1 MSDKPDDT
9 AEAAAKPPKRSMG
22 KRLLRLAL
30 RLIVPV
36 GAFLGGGAGAI
47 YAISSGLVEP
57 PDPKADEHLPKLAM
71 DDDGDGE
78 KPVISYYRMKDS
90 FTSNLKDSSRLVQIT
105 ISLSTRYDGKVFE
118 AVEKHEDAIRA
129 RLLALLLEL
138 TPVDVTSEAAK
149 RQLRLR
155 MRDAVNDELK
165 RRAGFDGVEEAFIT
179 SLIIQ

>member
-1 MSDKPDDT
+1 
-9 AEAAAKPPKRSMG
+9 
-22 KRLLRLAL
+22 
-30 RLIVPV
+30 
-36 GAFLGGGAGAI
+36 
-47 YAISSGLVEP
+47 
-57 PDPKADEHLPKLAM
+57 M